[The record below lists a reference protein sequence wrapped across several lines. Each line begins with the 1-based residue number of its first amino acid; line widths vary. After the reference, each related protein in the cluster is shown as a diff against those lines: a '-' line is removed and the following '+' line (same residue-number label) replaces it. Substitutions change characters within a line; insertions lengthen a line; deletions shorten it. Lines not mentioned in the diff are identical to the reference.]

1 LKKEDNIEFSMAKT
15 YEFKLTFLGDKM
27 SKLELELQDKDIDIE
42 DLKTRIDVM
51 TINNKQDREALKA
64 KISQSKIECKELRD
78 KVDHLE
84 KEASKLRSE
93 YISPKEFSYTTNEVN
108 VKNEE
113 ILKLKMEVN
122 RQKDTINAAK
132 GEKLELMRTIASL
145 EQQGKDFSKAIE
157 ELSKM
162 KSELARKDKSITN
175 LRMANEELKTEKEL
189 RIEGIRGFEDKMK
202 QLKLDVERKD
212 KLI

>member
-1 LKKEDNIEFSMAKT
+1 
-15 YEFKLTFLGDKM
+15 M